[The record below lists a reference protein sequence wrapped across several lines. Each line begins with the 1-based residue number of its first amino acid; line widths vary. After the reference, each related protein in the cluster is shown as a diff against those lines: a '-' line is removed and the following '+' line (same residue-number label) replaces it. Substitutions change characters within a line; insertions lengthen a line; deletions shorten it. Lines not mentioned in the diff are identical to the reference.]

1 VSISLDGFGSN
12 TFGNADTRI
21 SVASKTIGV
30 VSTTANILTLQ
41 PIGDI
46 TFTNNLQYPRSL
58 LSNGNVVLNGVTTL
72 KSNIWEQFGVTLQN
86 STTAAAQFIREQ
98 TSYIP

>member
-1 VSISLDGFGSN
+1 
-12 TFGNADTRI
+12 
-21 SVASKTIGV
+21 
-30 VSTTANILTLQ
+30 
-41 PIGDI
+41 
-46 TFTNNLQYPRSL
+46 L